1 MAKHSQALDRFR
13 QIRQGEL
20 EKLGQQYQ
28 QKQQDSANHLQK
40 LEQLDE
46 LYDTCQV
53 VAGET
58 ALAWHNR
65 FALRDH
71 LKHLTEIQSQTLALS
86 KAEEASLK
94 HHVTQQH
101 VKVKSL
107 DSVIDKRRQHHEK
120 QLARSEQKLMDEMA
134 MQRFIRSNY

>member
-1 MAKHSQALDRFR
+1 MAKHPQALDRFR

-28 QKQQDSANHLQK
+28 QKQLDSANHLQK
-40 LEQLDE
+40 LEQLGE
-46 LYDTCQV
+46 LYDSCQV

-58 ALAWHNR
+58 ALAWNNR

-71 LKHLTEIQSQTLALS
+71 LKHLAEIQSQTLALS

-94 HHVTQQH
+94 QHVTQQH

-107 DSVIDKRRQHHEK
+107 DSVIDKRRQHHER

-134 MQRFIRSNY
+134 MQRFIQANY